1 VAVNPVDFKMM
12 RESVPNFIRPM
23 PKIPGSDLSGVVVAA
38 DEGSRFKAGDRV
50 FAMAPTI
57 RQVWGSAAQ
66 FISLYVDYS
75 PATARACARVCAFYL
90 YI

>member
-1 VAVNPVDFKMM
+1 MM

-23 PKIPGSDLSGVVVAA
+23 PKIPGSDLAGVVVAA
-38 DEGSRFKAGDRV
+38 DAGSRFKAGDRV

-75 PATARACARVCAFYL
+75 PVHVRSYPPICV
-90 YI
+90 